1 MSTKLTFI
9 EKAGSFVDAG
19 KLGGEKSTRWN
30 FADLDKSAKV
40 RFAL

>member
-9 EKAGSFVDAG
+9 EKAGSFGDAG
-19 KLGGEKSTRWN
+19 NWVERSPLDGTLRIW
-30 FADLDKSAKV
+30 DKSAKV